1 MQENW
6 QLSLKQHITDQYVRN
21 SPEWVD
27 LNIST
32 SGLLNLTIV
41 SDGFVG
47 LSRPERKK
55 QISSLLQSHVPHL
68 SPGFLSL
75 YTLSEAES
83 LNLSPPQVFNA
94 ASVNTWQDLAIQAA
108 NPQNQSPEP
117 QHEPQIPRTVTFYSF
132 KGGVGRTTAL
142 THVASILAMR
152 GLKVVAVDLDL
163 EAPGLST
170 AFDLKPQP
178 KYGIVD
184 YFYERSYLPEGVER
198 SISIAEIIGEVRVPN
213 ATGRLFVVPAGFLN
227 LDYVSKVD
235 DLHATTIIDGNKSLW
250 SVFKEEIQEQLKPD
264 ILLVDSRTGI
274 NQWGALSLI
283 KAADEAIIFLFPNE
297 QNKQGIELLL
307 KSLKDIKNIS
317 INFVFSPVP
326 DVTKTGLSKVKN
338 IWDSLQKKI
347 KTATNENYEAEADEY
362 ESDIYNDQTAPIE
375 DFLVVPYLVPIALA
389 DSYPVQ
395 VTQDYYTKIANL
407 IDETTDQLKR
417 STVLSN
423 IAQRWK
429 IIENLQFPEV
439 NAAEQ
444 TQDLSL
450 LFQRTTDFERF
461 LDDTTCLIRGRKGT
475 GKTALYWLFLQHK
488 SVAQKLAHGRLDN
501 TVFLSAH
508 GKFQES
514 RPSRDEFQDIHKTLQ
529 QDGGTWEAFWRAYLL
544 LRCYQQDL
552 FKFPQGK
559 KGAKFSEL
567 KTTINN
573 VPRERWQ
580 SESTQALLQLSTN
593 SKLRPIV
600 KDAVSILLNDETRN
614 NSQKL
619 WFLYDDLDEDFPE
632 AGEVRQQALTGLF
645 QLVQSCDANRLTE
658 IRFKIFLREDIWNRL
673 SFDNKSHFTGR
684 YIILQW
690 TRIDFLRLAL
700 RQAIQSSDFKNLVDR
715 ISPVAVESIDQANE
729 DAIDKA
735 LEILWGSRRRG
746 GNKSKKV
753 SRWVYER
760 LTDSSGTTF
769 PRSLSILL
777 TEAKEQELTY
787 KGQSSSK
794 FRADRLL
801 QGTSLELGLK
811 KASEKRCEEIK
822 EEYPNLINFFE
833 LLNGKSALLEKE
845 QLQEIWQNSAVS
857 MIENFEEFASFLG
870 EIGIIEW
877 REKDK
882 RYKFADIYVYGFKIN
897 RRGTV

>member
-1 MQENW
+1 MHENW
-6 QLSLKQHITDQYVRN
+6 QVSLKQHITKQYVRN

-41 SDGFVG
+41 SDRFVS
-47 LSRPERKK
+47 LSRPQRKE
-55 QISSLLQSHVPHL
+55 QISSLLQSYVPHL

-75 YTLSEAES
+75 YTLQESES
-83 LNLSPPQVFNA
+83 LNLSPPQVFNV
-94 ASVNTWQDLAIQAA
+94 ASLNTWQDLAIQAA
-108 NPQNQSPEP
+108 NPQNQYPEP

-170 AFDLKPQP
+170 AFNLKPQP

-184 YFYERSYLPEGVER
+184 YFYERSYLPEGVEP
-198 SISIAEIIGEVRVPN
+198 SISIAEIFGEVRVPN
-213 ATGRLFVVPAGFLN
+213 ATGRLFVVPAGCLN

-235 DLHATTIIDGNKSLW
+235 DLQATTIIDGNKSLW
-250 SVFKEEIQEQLKPD
+250 SIFKEQIKEQLNPD

-283 KAADEAIIFLFPNE
+283 QAADEAIIFLFPNE

-307 KSLKDIKNIS
+307 QSLKSLKNLS

-326 DVTKTGLSKVKN
+326 DITKTGLSKVKN

-347 KTATNENYEAEADEY
+347 QTTNENYEAEADED
-362 ESDIYNDQTAPIE
+362 ESDLDNDRTALIE
-375 DFLVVPYLVPIALA
+375 DILVVPYLVPIALA
-389 DSYPVQ
+389 DSYPVPGM
-395 VTQDYYTKIANL
+395 QDYYTKIANL
-407 IDETTDQLKR
+407 IDETTDKLKR

-423 IAQRWK
+423 IDQRWK
-429 IIENLQFPEV
+429 IIESLQFPEV
-439 NAAEQ
+439 NAADNR
-444 TQDLSL
+444 QDLSL

-488 SVAQKLAHGRLDN
+488 TVAHKLAHGRLDN
-501 TVFLSAH
+501 TIFLSAH
-508 GKFQES
+508 GRFQES
-514 RPSRDEFQDIHKTLQ
+514 RPSRDEFQIIHQTLQ

-544 LRCYQQDL
+544 LRCYQEDL

-559 KGAKFSEL
+559 KGAKFTEL
-567 KTTINN
+567 KTTIDNL
-573 VPRERWQ
+573 PREGWL
-580 SESTQALLQLSTN
+580 SECTQALLELSTN
-593 SKLRPIV
+593 SQLRLIV
-600 KDAVSILLNDETRN
+600 KDAVNILLNEETRN

-632 AGEVRQQALTGLF
+632 AGEVRKQALTGLF

-684 YIILQW
+684 DILLQW

-700 RQAIQSSDFKNLVDR
+700 RQAIQSDFKDLVDR
-715 ISPVAVESIDQANE
+715 ISPVAVESIDLANE

-735 LEILWGSRRRG
+735 LEILWGSHRRG
-746 GNKSKKV
+746 GNRSKKV

-777 TEAKEQELTY
+777 KEAKEQELTY

-794 FRADRLL
+794 FREDRLL
-801 QGTSLELGLK
+801 QSKSLELGLK

-822 EEYPNLINFFE
+822 EEYPHLINFFE
-833 LLNGKSALLEKE
+833 ALNGKSALLEKE
-845 QLQEIWQNSAVS
+845 QLQAIWQNSAFS
-857 MIENFEEFASFLG
+857 IIENFEEFASFLG
-870 EIGIIEW
+870 EIGILEW
-877 REKDK
+877 REKDQ
-882 RYKFADIYVYGFKIN
+882 RYKFADIYVYGFKMD
-897 RRGTV
+897 RRGAV

>member
-1 MQENW
+1 MHENW
-6 QLSLKQHITDQYVRN
+6 QVSLKQHITKQYVRN
-21 SPEWVD
+21 SSEWVD

-41 SDGFVG
+41 SDRFVS
-47 LSRPERKK
+47 LSRPQRKE
-55 QISSLLQSHVPHL
+55 QISSLLQSYVPHL

-75 YTLSEAES
+75 YTLQESES
-83 LNLSPPQVFNA
+83 LNLSPPQVFNV
-94 ASVNTWQDLAIQAA
+94 ASLNTWQDLAIQAA
-108 NPQNQSPEP
+108 NPQNQYPEP

-170 AFDLKPQP
+170 AFNLKPQP

-184 YFYERSYLPEGVER
+184 YFYERSYLPEGVEP
-198 SISIAEIIGEVRVPN
+198 SISIAEIFGEVRVPN
-213 ATGRLFVVPAGFLN
+213 ATGRLFVVPAGCLN

-235 DLHATTIIDGNKSLW
+235 DLQATTIIDGNKSLW
-250 SVFKEEIQEQLKPD
+250 SIFKEQIKEQLNPD

-283 KAADEAIIFLFPNE
+283 QAADEAIIFLFPNE

-307 KSLKDIKNIS
+307 QSLKSLKNLS

-326 DVTKTGLSKVKN
+326 DITKTGLSKVKN

-347 KTATNENYEAEADEY
+347 QTTNENYEAEADED
-362 ESDIYNDQTAPIE
+362 ESDLDNDRTALIE
-375 DFLVVPYLVPIALA
+375 DILVVPYLVPIALA
-389 DSYPVQ
+389 DSYPVPGM
-395 VTQDYYTKIANL
+395 QDYYTKIANL
-407 IDETTDQLKR
+407 IDETTDKLKR

-423 IAQRWK
+423 IDQRWK
-429 IIENLQFPEV
+429 IIESLQFPEV
-439 NAAEQ
+439 NAADNR
-444 TQDLSL
+444 QDLSL

-488 SVAQKLAHGRLDN
+488 TVAHKLAHGRLDN
-501 TVFLSAH
+501 TIFLSAH
-508 GKFQES
+508 GRFQES
-514 RPSRDEFQDIHKTLQ
+514 RPSRDEFQIIHQTLQ

-544 LRCYQQDL
+544 LRCYQEDL

-559 KGAKFSEL
+559 KGAKFTEL
-567 KTTINN
+567 KTTIDNL
-573 VPRERWQ
+573 PREGWL
-580 SESTQALLQLSTN
+580 SECTQALLELSTN
-593 SKLRPIV
+593 SQLRLIV
-600 KDAVSILLNDETRN
+600 KDAVSILLNEETRN

-632 AGEVRQQALTGLF
+632 AGEVRKQALTGLF

-684 YIILQW
+684 DILLQW

-700 RQAIQSSDFKNLVDR
+700 RQAIQSDFKDLVDR
-715 ISPVAVESIDQANE
+715 ISPVAVESIDLANE

-735 LEILWGSRRRG
+735 LEILWGSHRRG
-746 GNKSKKV
+746 GNRSKKV

-777 TEAKEQELTY
+777 KEAKEQELTY

-794 FRADRLL
+794 FREDRLL
-801 QGTSLELGLK
+801 QSKSLELGLK

-822 EEYPNLINFFE
+822 EEYPHLINFFE
-833 LLNGKSALLEKE
+833 ALNGKSALLEKE
-845 QLQEIWQNSAVS
+845 QLQAIWQNSAFS
-857 MIENFEEFASFLG
+857 IIENFEEFASFLG
-870 EIGIIEW
+870 EIGILEW
-877 REKDK
+877 REKDQ
-882 RYKFADIYVYGFKIN
+882 RYKFADIYVYGFKMD
-897 RRGTV
+897 RRGAV

>member
-1 MQENW
+1 
-6 QLSLKQHITDQYVRN
+6 
-21 SPEWVD
+21 
-27 LNIST
+27 
-32 SGLLNLTIV
+32 
-41 SDGFVG
+41 
-47 LSRPERKK
+47 
-55 QISSLLQSHVPHL
+55 
-68 SPGFLSL
+68 
-75 YTLSEAES
+75 
-83 LNLSPPQVFNA
+83 
-94 ASVNTWQDLAIQAA
+94 
-108 NPQNQSPEP
+108 
-117 QHEPQIPRTVTFYSF
+117 
-132 KGGVGRTTAL
+132 
-142 THVASILAMR
+142 MR

-347 KTATNENYEAEADEY
+347 KTATNENYEAEADED

-429 IIENLQFPEV
+429 IIENLRFPEV

-444 TQDLSL
+444 GQDLSL

-488 SVAQKLAHGRLDN
+488 NAAQKLAHGRLDN

-508 GKFQES
+508 GRFQQS

-614 NSQKL
+614 KSLKL
-619 WFLYDDLDEDFPE
+619 WFLYDDLDEDFSE

-700 RQAIQSSDFKNLVDR
+700 RQAIQSDFKNLVDR

-801 QGTSLELGLK
+801 QGTSLEFGLK

-845 QLQEIWQNSAVS
+845 QLQEIWQKSAVS
-857 MIENFEEFASFLG
+857 IIENFEEFASFLG

-882 RYKFADIYVYGFKIN
+882 RYKFADIYVYGFKMP

>member
-1 MQENW
+1 MHENW
-6 QLSLKQHITDQYVRN
+6 QVSLKQHITKQYVRN

-41 SDGFVG
+41 SDRFVS
-47 LSRPERKK
+47 LSRPQRKE
-55 QISSLLQSHVPHL
+55 QISSLLQSYVPHL

-75 YTLSEAES
+75 YTLQESES
-83 LNLSPPQVFNA
+83 LNLSPPQVFNV
-94 ASVNTWQDLAIQAA
+94 ASLNTWQDLAIQAA
-108 NPQNQSPEP
+108 NPQNQYPEP

-170 AFDLKPQP
+170 AFNLKPQP

-184 YFYERSYLPEGVER
+184 YFYERSYLPEGVEP
-198 SISIAEIIGEVRVPN
+198 SISIAEIFGEVRVPN
-213 ATGRLFVVPAGFLN
+213 ATGRLFVVPAGCLN

-235 DLHATTIIDGNKSLW
+235 DLQATTIIDGNKSLW
-250 SVFKEEIQEQLKPD
+250 SIFKEQIKEQLNPD

-283 KAADEAIIFLFPNE
+283 QAADEAIIFLFPNE

-307 KSLKDIKNIS
+307 QSLKSLKNLS

-326 DVTKTGLSKVKN
+326 DITKTGLSKVKN

-347 KTATNENYEAEADEY
+347 QTTNENYEAEADED
-362 ESDIYNDQTAPIE
+362 ESDLDNDRTALIE
-375 DFLVVPYLVPIALA
+375 DILVVPYLVPIALA
-389 DSYPVQ
+389 DSYPVPGM
-395 VTQDYYTKIANL
+395 QDYYTKIANL
-407 IDETTDQLKR
+407 IDETTDKLKR

-423 IAQRWK
+423 IDQRWK
-429 IIENLQFPEV
+429 IIESLQFPEV
-439 NAAEQ
+439 NAADNR
-444 TQDLSL
+444 QDLSL

-488 SVAQKLAHGRLDN
+488 TVAHKLAHGRLDN
-501 TVFLSAH
+501 TIFLSAH
-508 GKFQES
+508 GRFQES
-514 RPSRDEFQDIHKTLQ
+514 RPSRDEFQIIHQTLQ

-544 LRCYQQDL
+544 LRCYQEDL

-559 KGAKFSEL
+559 KGAKFTEL
-567 KTTINN
+567 KTTIDNL
-573 VPRERWQ
+573 PREGWL
-580 SESTQALLQLSTN
+580 SECTQALLELSTN
-593 SKLRPIV
+593 SQLRLIV
-600 KDAVSILLNDETRN
+600 KDAVSILLNEETRN

-632 AGEVRQQALTGLF
+632 AGEVRKQALTGLF

-684 YIILQW
+684 DILLQW

-700 RQAIQSSDFKNLVDR
+700 RQAIQSDFKDLVDR
-715 ISPVAVESIDQANE
+715 ISPVAVESIDLANE

-735 LEILWGSRRRG
+735 LEILWGSHRRG
-746 GNKSKKV
+746 GNRSKKV

-777 TEAKEQELTY
+777 KEAKEQELTY

-794 FRADRLL
+794 FREDRLL
-801 QGTSLELGLK
+801 QSKSLELGLK

-822 EEYPNLINFFE
+822 EEYPHLIIFFE
-833 LLNGKSALLEKE
+833 ALNGKSALLEKE
-845 QLQEIWQNSAVS
+845 QLQAIWQNSAFS
-857 MIENFEEFASFLG
+857 IIENFEEFASFLG
-870 EIGIIEW
+870 EIGILEW
-877 REKDK
+877 REKDQ
-882 RYKFADIYVYGFKIN
+882 RYKFADIYVYGFKMD
-897 RRGTV
+897 RRGAV